1 MLAFVFTALHPGL
14 KGGLE
19 ACRRGDTK
27 ISKEQAELLRFLP
40 ADARGIKNT
49 EDPDRGEES
58 PLHIQDRARC
68 TAGCVLEGVGL
79 EPPRE
84 VGHVPYR
91 QEIAKGREDVV
102 SSEEGL
108 VSRRAWE
115 ARRSGVEGSQKAGN
129 VEERGRGA
137 RGARQWNQE
146 GRRVGGEQ
154 GGRLQRRREGWRA
167 RRWGTSNGTQDGPK
181 GKFDPDLGS
190 DGTKVAHPWT
200 SEGFVGEDHADPGWK
215 RREPGRG
222 LARSVNVD
230 PTSLANRKE
239 KVFAGE
245 EIDSERAGPVTL
257 KVGIGLKGGSH
268 GRDVHNRLIDLLDPV
283 V

>member
-58 PLHIQDRARC
+58 PLHIEDRARC

-115 ARRSGVEGSQKAGN
+115 ARRSGVEGSQQAGN
-129 VEERGRGA
+129 VEERGRGLLTHTPPWTNVEEREGDCA
-137 RGARQWNQE
+137 RGGYINLLKCHS
-146 GRRVGGEQ
+146 GGA
-154 GGRLQRRREGWRA
+154 L
-167 RRWGTSNGTQDGPK
+167 
-181 GKFDPDLGS
+181 
-190 DGTKVAHPWT
+190 
-200 SEGFVGEDHADPGWK
+200 
-215 RREPGRG
+215 
-222 LARSVNVD
+222 
-230 PTSLANRKE
+230 
-239 KVFAGE
+239 
-245 EIDSERAGPVTL
+245 
-257 KVGIGLKGGSH
+257 
-268 GRDVHNRLIDLLDPV
+268 
-283 V
+283 